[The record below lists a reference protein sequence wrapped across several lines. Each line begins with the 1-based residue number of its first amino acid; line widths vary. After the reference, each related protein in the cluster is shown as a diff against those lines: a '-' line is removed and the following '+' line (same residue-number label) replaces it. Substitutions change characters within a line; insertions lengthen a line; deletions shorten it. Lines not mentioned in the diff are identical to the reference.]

1 MSNEI
6 SSASCAEQQ
15 EATAKQFEA
24 SGADMVGQRLDYAL
38 TLLLPQM
45 GLRGRKRSIESGQ
58 VLVNGRSCTAAQRL
72 RKGDVVSLADA
83 PDADQQVQSAAAG
96 ATATGVCLAGAN
108 VDTLPRLLERQ
119 GEFCFFYKPV
129 GLHTAALTGGRGHSL
144 ESMLPQLM
152 VGQGSTETDPQ
163 DDAGMSAEALS
174 PQLMQ
179 RLDYGT
185 SGIVCAALSPQA
197 AKAFRLAE
205 AAGRCEKRY
214 IALLAGRLEEDF
226 TVTFAL
232 RTDKRSKSRVLDR
245 DAGCTRWTNFTPL
258 HYFDGDDLPQLALT
272 KDSQFHRVGLTLV
285 GCRIRRG
292 ARHQI
297 RAHAAAVGH
306 PLWNDPLYADK
317 DPEAEAQ
324 TSHGTFYL
332 HHGGLLL
339 PGANCVMPPPWSF
352 LPEAVARQV
361 LEWLTSID

>member
-1 MSNEI
+1 MSNETPLV
-6 SSASCAEQQ
+6 SCAEVQQ
-15 EATAKQFEA
+15 ETATQFEV

-58 VLVNGRSCTAAQRL
+58 VLVNGRSCKAAQRL
-72 RKGDVVSLADA
+72 RKGDIVSLADA
-83 PDADQQVQSAAAG
+83 PDADQQLQNAVVDAPATDAG
-96 ATATGVCLAGAN
+96 LADAN
-108 VDTLPRLLERQ
+108 FEALPRLLERQ

-129 GLHTAALTGGRGHSL
+129 GLHTAALTGGNTPSL
-144 ESMLPQLM
+144 ESMLPQLLAM
-152 VGQGSTETDPQ
+152 QGCAEAGPQ
-163 DDAGMSAEALS
+163 DGADMGTEAAP

-185 SGIVCAALSPQA
+185 SGIVCAALSPHA

-214 IALLAGRLEEDF
+214 VALLAGRLEENF

-232 RTDKRSKSRVLDR
+232 RTDKRSKSRVLER

-317 DPEAEAQ
+317 DPEAEVQ
-324 TSHGTFYL
+324 PSHGTFYL

-352 LPEAVARQV
+352 LPTAVARQV
-361 LEWLTSID
+361 LEWLTSAD

>member
-1 MSNEI
+1 MSNETPLV
-6 SSASCAEQQ
+6 SCAEAPQ
-15 EATAKQFEA
+15 ATATQFEA

-38 TLLLPQM
+38 SLLVPQK

-58 VLVNGRSCTAAQRL
+58 VLVNGRPCKAAQRL

-83 PDADQQVQSAAAG
+83 PDADPQTQNAVADAPDTDAG
-96 ATATGVCLAGAN
+96 PADAN
-108 VDTLPRLLERQ
+108 FDALPRLLERQ

-129 GLHTAALTGGRGHSL
+129 GLHTAALTGGNTPSL
-144 ESMLPQLM
+144 ESMLSQLLA
-152 VGQGSTETDPQ
+152 GQGCAEAAPQ
-163 DDAGMSAEALS
+163 DGADMNAEAVP

-214 IALLAGRLEEDF
+214 VALLAGRLEDDF

-232 RTDKRSKSRVLDR
+232 RTDKRSKSRVLER
-245 DAGCTRWTNFTPL
+245 EAGCTRWTNFTPL

-317 DPEAEAQ
+317 DPEAEVQ
-324 TSHGTFYL
+324 TSHGAFYL
-332 HHGGLLL
+332 HHGCLLL

-352 LPEAVARQV
+352 LPTAVARQV
-361 LEWLTSID
+361 LEWLASAD